1 MTIQRHVLPGFPASA
16 SPSPHAVEADGWV
29 YLTGQF
35 PRDLEAPDAP
45 LPEGIDAQTWATL
58 RNMEKLLTALRLGWG
73 NLVSMR
79 VYLTEFDR
87 DYAAMNATYASII
100 PEDCRPTRTCLG
112 VSRLVR
118 GSLIE
123 MDAVARR

>member
-1 MTIQRHVLPGFPASA
+1 MTVQRHVLPGFPPSA
-16 SPSPHAVEADGWV
+16 SPSPHAVEVDGWV

-45 LPEGIDAQTWATL
+45 FPEGIAAQTKATL
-58 RNMEKLLTALRLGWG
+58 RNMERLLVALRLGWA

-79 VYLTEFDR
+79 VYLTEFER
-87 DYAAMNATYASII
+87 DYAAMNEAYAAII

-112 VSRLVR
+112 VGRLVR